1 MEHEYLLVYPRLKLL
16 IKEAHK
22 SFNQIER
29 ELGYPRNTLKNYKYK
44 KKPSVGRVFELANYF
59 NVSIE
64 FLLGMEEETNKNSL
78 QDRLEKLNREKK
90 ELEIL
95 LLEQENEGKK

>member
-1 MEHEYLLVYPRLKLL
+1 MLDSRWLTSFYNLRLL

-22 SFNQIER
+22 SFNQVER

-44 KKPSVGRVFELANYF
+44 KKPSVGRVFEMANYF

-64 FLLGMEEETNKNSL
+64 FLLGMEEETDKTSL
-78 QDRLEKLNREKK
+78 TYRLEKINREKK

-95 LLEQENEGKK
+95 LLEKEI

>member
-1 MEHEYLLVYPRLKLL
+1 MEHEYLFVYSRLKLL
-16 IKEAHK
+16 IKDAHK
-22 SFNQIER
+22 SFNQVER

-44 KKPSVGRVFELANYF
+44 KKPNVGRVFEMANYF

-64 FLLGMEEETNKNSL
+64 FLLGIEEKDNKNSL
-78 QDRLEKLNREKK
+78 AYRLEKLNREKK

-95 LLEQENEGKK
+95 ILEGQK

>member
-1 MEHEYLLVYPRLKLL
+1 MAQEYLFVYSRLKLL

-22 SFNQIER
+22 SFNQVER

-44 KKPSVGRVFELANYF
+44 KKPSVGRVFEMANYF

-64 FLLGMEEETNKNSL
+64 FLLGMEEETDKTSL
-78 QDRLEKLNREKK
+78 TYRLEKINREKK

-95 LLEQENEGKK
+95 LLEKEI

>member
-1 MEHEYLLVYPRLKLL
+1 MEHEYLFVYSRLKLL
-16 IKEAHK
+16 IKDAHK
-22 SFNQIER
+22 SFNQVER

-44 KKPSVGRVFELANYF
+44 KKTSVGRVFEMANYF

-64 FLLGMEEETNKNSL
+64 FLLEIEEKDNKNSL
-78 QDRLEKLNREKK
+78 AYRLEKLNREKK

-95 LLEQENEGKK
+95 ILEGQK